1 MTILVT
7 GATGFVGA
15 AVARLLETKGQNIR
29 LMTRATSPLDNL
41 QNLKG
46 EIVHGDLTDT
56 SSLRAALDGCDG
68 LFHVA
73 ADYRLWAKDPSQL
86 YRVNV
91 DGTEAL
97 MRAALDAGVKRIV
110 YTSSVATLGNPG
122 DGRPGDEETPVSLQD
137 MTGDYKRSKYLGE
150 QAVRRLVADQ
160 GLPAVIVNP
169 STPIGP
175 RDIKP
180 TPTGQM
186 VLDAAAGK
194 MPAYVDTGLN
204 IAHVDDVAKG
214 HWLAFEK
221 GETGRH
227 YVLGGTDMGLGEIF
241 TVISRITGRKPP
253 GVCLPIGPLMPLAW
267 VMERLAHLPNMP
279 APMMTI
285 DSLKMARKKM
295 FFSSARAQAE
305 LGYTA
310 RPPDAALRD
319 AIDWFKATGRLA

>member
-15 AVARLLETKGQNIR
+15 AVAKRLEAEGQRVRIMVR
-29 LMTRATSPLDNL
+29 ESSPRENL
-41 QNLKG
+41 IDLKS
-46 EIVHGDLTDT
+46 EIVTADLTNAD
-56 SSLRAALDGCDG
+56 SLRAALDGCDG
-68 LFHVA
+68 LIHVA

-97 MRAALDAGVKRIV
+97 MRAALDRNIQRIV

-122 DGRPGDEETPVSLQD
+122 DGTPGDEETPVGLED

-150 QAVRRLVADQ
+150 QVVRKMVADEQ
-160 GLPAVIVNP
+160 LPAVIVNP

-175 RDIKP
+175 GDVKP

-204 IAHVDDVAKG
+204 IAHVNDVAMG
-214 HWLAFEK
+214 HWLAYK
-221 GETGRH
+221 RGQVGRH

-241 TVISRITGRKPP
+241 AVISEITGRKPP
-253 GVCLPIGPLMPLAW
+253 GICLPIGPLMPLAW
-267 VMERLAHLPNMP
+267 TMERIAYLPNMP

-285 DSLKMARKKM
+285 DSLKMAKKKM
-295 FFSSARAQAE
+295 FFSSERAKAE

-310 RPPDAALRD
+310 RPPAEALQD
-319 AIDWFKATGRLA
+319 AIAWFKAMGRL